1 MHCQLFKHTEAT
13 LRVNFPLVSNDCSGF
28 PVLTENQLISPALLP
43 ETICL
48 ESGVNV
54 TLQTSTGPLSMV

>member
-1 MHCQLFKHTEAT
+1 MNRQLLKHTQAM

-28 PVLTENQLISPALLP
+28 PVSTENQLILPAWLP